1 MGFGILQRYVMGQVL
16 RTFLLALATITIIF
30 SLFVV
35 MAEAT
40 RQGLSPG
47 EVIGVLPFLVP
58 GSLPYTIPVALLF
71 SVTIVYG
78 RIAGDNEIIA
88 LKAAGLNALW
98 VLVPAILLGLGLS
111 VGLYVLSGEVIP
123 RANNAFRRIIFGSV
137 EEGLYRFLK
146 KNHEFNN
153 PNLPF
158 YIQVQDVEGRTLI
171 EPLFKHRVPGS
182 PNTYDMVVRA
192 RRAEI
197 DIDVVTLM
205 ATVTLEDAETS
216 GAGPTGAIWLKDRR
230 VLKYPIPSPPNAP
243 DKRVQEMTLGEM
255 ADREQFALER
265 AAHERPEQA
274 AQTALRIAT
283 GRIDAVDW
291 PAIREAHKNQVYWV
305 RQVHELRTETHQ
317 RLALAAGAFF
327 FVLVGAPVG
336 ILFAK
341 RDFLSAFISCFVP
354 ILVVYYPLV
363 LAGMNLGKEGVMPP
377 WIVYAGDALLGV
389 LAVFCIRP
397 IHRH

>member
-16 RTFLLALATITIIF
+16 RTFLLALTTITIIF

-40 RQGLSPG
+40 RQGLSPN
-47 EVIGVLPFLVP
+47 EVLGVLPFLVP

-78 RIAGDNEIIA
+78 RIAGDNEVMA

-98 VLVPAILLGLGLS
+98 VLVPALTLGLGLS
-111 VGLYVLSGEVIP
+111 LALIVLSGELIP
-123 RANNAFRRIIFGSV
+123 KANNAFRRIIFGSV

-146 KNHEFNN
+146 KNHEINN

-158 YIQVQDVEGRTLI
+158 YIQVQDVDGRTLI
-171 EPLFKHRVPGS
+171 EPLFKHRVPGE

-197 DIDVVTLM
+197 DLDVVTLM
-205 ATVTLEDAETS
+205 ATITLEDAESS
-216 GAGPTGAIWLKDRR
+216 GTGSNGGFWIKDKR
-230 VLKYPIPSPPNAP
+230 VLRYPIPTPPSGP
-243 DKRVQEMTLGEM
+243 EKRVQEMTLGEL
-255 ADREQFALER
+255 AERKAFALER
-265 AAHERPEQA
+265 AAHERPTQA
-274 AQTALRIAT
+274 ALAALAIAS
-283 GRIDAVDW
+283 GRIGAVDW
-291 PAIREAHKNQVYWV
+291 PEVREAHKNQLYWV
-305 RQVHELRTETHQ
+305 RQVHEMETESRM
-317 RLALAAGAFF
+317 RLALAAGAFC

-341 RDFLSAFISCFVP
+341 RDFLSAFISCFIP
-354 ILVVYYPLV
+354 ILVVYYPLI
-363 LAGMNLGKEGVMPP
+363 LAGMNLGKEGVAPP
-377 WIVYAGDALLGV
+377 WIVFAGDAV
-389 LAVFCIRP
+389 LAVAALFCIRP
-397 IHRH
+397 IHKH